1 MAGVNTTALF
11 GLLETMAR
19 MLRDMGSAAREVDS
33 ESIHGDLRACLGQ
46 AVSQGD
52 GPGIAAATCRA
63 LRVLAAQLR
72 LLKLDSANWQLR
84 QLARGLADGAGIRC
98 ALSSMFCVS
107 SSHCRVA

>member
-19 MLRDMGSAAREVDS
+19 MLRDMGSAAREADS
-33 ESIHGDLRACLGQ
+33 NLVHAELRSRLGL
-46 AVSQGD
+46 AVSQGH

-84 QLARGLADGAGIRC
+84 QLARGLADGAGVR
-98 ALSSMFCVS
+98 
-107 SSHCRVA
+107 